1 MTNIA
6 LSALGTP
13 APEAES
19 VEGVLAL
26 EGKIV
31 CAPKN
36 ELREMV
42 PHVGAAVSTARQ
54 LPLDQREVQG
64 LYAKRLPLTGVT
76 RSSEEKRASAEVI
89 AASTTAFS
97 ALQSV
102 CVWGGKVEEKVGK
115 G

>member
-1 MTNIA
+1 VFDPHVVVCCAVTKIA
-6 LSALGTP
+6 VSALGTP

-19 VEGVLAL
+19 VEGVLAS

-31 CAPKN
+31 CAPKK

-42 PHVGAAVSTARQ
+42 PHVGAAVSTAAQ

-97 ALQSV
+97 AL
-102 CVWGGKVEEKVGK
+102 
-115 G
+115 